1 MTLLSSFCSSL
12 FLMPN
17 GTGEKP
23 MLLKA
28 EKPADRV
35 PDTPANTYIS
45 ITGKKK
51 DVFNE

>member
-1 MTLLSSFCSSL
+1 
-12 FLMPN
+12 
-17 GTGEKP
+17 

-28 EKPADRV
+28 EKPDDRV